1 MWWRGKFINLEDK
14 STPSWYEIKL
24 LKSFFNRVIYLQW
37 LFKSLTTPPLFAFM
51 LYFKSSSLG
60 IKGPKILER
69 LILNIKLINIDI
81 KQNNEKTN
89 ER

>member
-1 MWWRGKFINLEDK
+1 
-14 STPSWYEIKL
+14 
-24 LKSFFNRVIYLQW
+24 
-37 LFKSLTTPPLFAFM
+37 M